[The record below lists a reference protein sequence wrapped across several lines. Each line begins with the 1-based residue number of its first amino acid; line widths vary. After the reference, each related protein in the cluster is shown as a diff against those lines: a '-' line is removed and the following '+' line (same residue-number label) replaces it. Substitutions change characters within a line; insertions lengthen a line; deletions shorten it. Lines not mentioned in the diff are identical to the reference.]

1 MKINRNTLKQII
13 IQEMKDVRDTYGPEV
28 VNRNKKSREKGIKD
42 LIGEDGH
49 SDVPSA
55 RRKLMTAVED
65 AGDILNNLD
74 PEADTEL
81 PSWWMS
87 KVTLAADYLNKAR
100 DYFLIGEQEDEEVLN
115 ADIPIDNK
123 IPALHGKVIDMLKK
137 DGIPDDE
144 IPGVIAGI
152 ANVNKNLDE

>member
-13 IQEMKDVRDTYGPEV
+13 IQEMKNVRDTYDDEV
-28 VNRNKKSREKGIKD
+28 VQRNKQSREKGIKD

-115 ADIPIDNK
+115 ADIPIENK

-137 DGIPDDE
+137 DGIEDGE
-144 IPGVIAGI
+144 IPGVIAAI
-152 ANVNKNLDE
+152 ANLNRETK

>member
-144 IPGVIAGI
+144 IPGVIAAI
-152 ANVNKNLDE
+152 ANLNRETN

>member
-1 MKINRNTLKQII
+1 MKN
-13 IQEMKDVRDTYGPEV
+13 VRDTYDDEV
-28 VNRNKKSREKGIKD
+28 VQRNKQSREKGIKD

-115 ADIPIDNK
+115 ADIPIENK

-137 DGIPDDE
+137 DGIEDGE
-144 IPGVIAGI
+144 IPGVIAAI
-152 ANVNKNLDE
+152 ANLNRETK